1 MFLDFLKTFDVSVND
16 THEEK
21 PPEQFIQKIYKN
33 RILAASGYRLYNH

>member
-21 PPEQFIQKIYKN
+21 PPEQFIHKN
-33 RILAASGYRLYNH
+33 L